1 MSGLGAPWRWSG
13 RWLVDDDGEM
23 LLAYTTNDDGVHV
36 SSDEAKAVI
45 AAAPELLAALKALVS
60 HAKDDVDDR
69 RLSEEV
75 TAADAAI
82 AKAEGR

>member
-45 AAAPELLAALKALVS
+45 AAAPELLALVR
-60 HAKDDVDDR
+60 AAVDIIDDGCPR
-69 RLSEEV
+69 SEFGG
-75 TAADAAI
+75 AARIII
-82 AKAEGR
+82 ARIEGA